1 MAKKA
6 AQKISRQISKAGRQ
20 PPGGNSGIFSNSG
33 FGQKYDNKAPT
44 NSTHSYAKVVGSHK
58 ALRDELHRELRSNVA
73 KSTLLGTAEKK
84 G

>member
-6 AQKISRQISKAGRQ
+6 SQKISRQISKAKNP

-58 ALRDELHRELRSNVA
+58 ALRAELQRNVA
-73 KSTLLGTAEKK
+73 KSTLLGAAEKK

>member
-6 AQKISRQISKAGRQ
+6 AQKISRQISKAGKQ
-20 PPGGNSGIFSNSG
+20 PSGGNSGIFSNSG

-44 NSTHSYAKVVGSHK
+44 NATHSYAKNVGSHK
-58 ALRDELHRELRSNVA
+58 ALREELHRNVA
-73 KSTLLGTAEKK
+73 KATLLGAAEKK

>member
-6 AQKISRQISKAGRQ
+6 AQKISRQIAKAGKQ

-58 ALRDELHRELRSNVA
+58 ALRDELHRNVA
-73 KSTLLGTAEKK
+73 KSTLLGFAEKK